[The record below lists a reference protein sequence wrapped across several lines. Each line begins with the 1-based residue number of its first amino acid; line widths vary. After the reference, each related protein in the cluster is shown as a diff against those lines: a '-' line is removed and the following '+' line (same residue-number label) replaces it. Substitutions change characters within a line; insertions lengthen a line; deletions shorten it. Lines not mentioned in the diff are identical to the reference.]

1 MKVVKATRSDSP
13 MSGSD
18 LMEIAR
24 ESVVRI
30 STTVNGVGG
39 HGTAFAYKQVIN
51 GDRSTVY
58 FITNLHNFSS
68 SLKGFH
74 QVLRLA
80 HAGASDEEM
89 LMRAFV
95 ILGERE
101 FEVDKIVAFRGALF
115 AAEFDHQ
122 HDFAIFS
129 IEIESSEPLPMFAL
143 PSTGEAR
150 QGEQVFAFGYPSFTD
165 LGITDGIVSKI
176 YGNHEDPKLRYQ
188 IQHSVL
194 INKGNSGGPTVNT
207 HGVAVGMS
215 TWGIAWNPDGSPV
228 SGLNFSVDV
237 AHTFEICRQ
246 AESVEE
252 ISMKKIYQRF
262 VARAREHVKFG
273 S

>member
-68 SLKGFH
+68 SLKGYH

-80 HAGASDEEM
+80 HEGATDKEM

-95 ILGERE
+95 ILRGME

-115 AAEFDHQ
+115 DQYEHQ

-129 IEIESSEPLPMFAL
+129 IDIEASEPLAMFAL
-143 PSTGEAR
+143 PASGEAR
-150 QGEQVFAFGYPSFTD
+150 EGEQVFAFGYPGDTD
-165 LGITDGIVSKI
+165 LGISEGIVSKV
-176 YGNHEDPKLRYQ
+176 YGDHQNPKYKFQ

-194 INKGNSGGPTVNT
+194 INGGNSGGPPVNA

-215 TWGIAWNPDGSPV
+215 TWGKFRDESGRPV
-228 SGLNFSVDV
+228 TGMNYSVDV
-237 AHTFEICRQ
+237 AHTFEICQQ
-246 AESVEE
+246 AELVEE
-252 ISMKKIYQRF
+252 ISMKAIYQRF